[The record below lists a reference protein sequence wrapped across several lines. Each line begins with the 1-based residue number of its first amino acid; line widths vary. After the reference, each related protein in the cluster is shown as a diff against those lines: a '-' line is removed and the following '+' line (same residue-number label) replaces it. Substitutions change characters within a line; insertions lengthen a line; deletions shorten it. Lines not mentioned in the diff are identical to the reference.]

1 MVPLPLRWDIENP
14 VPDLPSA
21 PASRAAAGTLSLPSR
36 PGRRTPGYPAAAHA
50 APLGAGNAPHSV
62 SGFARRLDRRALGTG
77 IFETIPAKAASIT
90 GEVGL
95 LGASG

>member
-36 PGRRTPGYPAAAHA
+36 PGRRTPAGAPAAT
-50 APLGAGNAPHSV
+50 LGAGNAPHSV
-62 SGFARRLDRRALGTG
+62 SGFARRLDRRAWGTG
-77 IFETIPAKAASIT
+77 IFETIP
-90 GEVGL
+90 V
-95 LGASG
+95 